1 MASILYTQH
10 SSRSDKSKYM
20 SLMRVW
26 LLEAVP
32 ELPPA
37 LGCSFSKFLDTE
49 INPQGLDKPVP
60 IPQQWEVLQCP
71 SVLLWKSRQMLEQW
85 WLTALVNPPP
95 RWVSATKFNVLVST
109 RERSRRYSQNLCRTL
124 LVKRYLF
131 ICIIYAS
138 QFFPYQECN
147 NVPYH
152 LIQYTTSALIR
163 TCRAYLPHRTYS
175 WVYITSSDQTMS
187 AGTTYHGYLR
197 LHSKLLAYACQQTI

>member
-1 MASILYTQH
+1 MASLHLNTH
-10 SSRSDKSKYM
+10 DTWRPCC
-20 SLMRVW
+20 LNRVSNGSQKETKIIIA
-26 LLEAVP
+26 LTT
-32 ELPPA
+32 LPPWWVWYVIVSLQWQLQQCSQNLCRPSWEQYCQQTLKQGARAMVVNRNTKA
-37 LGCSFSKFLDTE
+37 LIT
-49 INPQGLDKPVP
+49 
-60 IPQQWEVLQCP
+60 
-71 SVLLWKSRQMLEQW
+71 
-85 WLTALVNPPP
+85 PPP

-197 LHSKLLAYACQQTI
+197 LHSKLLAYACQQTM